1 MPHRWRSPA
10 LISSIFRYTSSLCRS
25 LSLFLSF
32 FLSSYFPLL
41 RFFISILFFGLVHV
55 HRRGE
60 FFGGPFDRL
69 WEEEEEDFVVSLQ
82 FLSPSLLLL
91 LSPLSLSLMC
101 VGTLDVFTVVTFI
114 AAISKAGGSL
124 SPLDFIRRLGNRQLI
139 QSIKRASIVHQTGA
153 DAALSYQTT
162 QRNKS
167 HIK

>member
-1 MPHRWRSPA
+1 MAIPRFDIVHFP
-10 LISSIFRYTSSLCRS
+10 LYIFS
-25 LSLFLSF
+25 LSLSFSLSF

-60 FFGGPFDRL
+60 FFSGPFDRL
-69 WEEEEEDFVVSLQ
+69 WEEEEEEDFVVSLQ
-82 FLSPSLLLL
+82 FLSPSLLLLLL